1 MNHHLHEIGH
11 RVRARTHRMRH
22 RVSSWYLRRV
32 PGDANIW
39 PWWLPEP
46 IWPTW
51 RSITVAGVIYALL
64 TVVWTWPLLPGITE
78 GVIVPEWNLTQPDVS
93 QNVWNV
99 WHFMNTWSWGYP
111 LLTQA
116 VFFPQQIN
124 LIYQSYGLSQLI
136 LAAPM
141 AMWLG
146 PIAGANS
153 ILALGYW
160 GGALGMFV
168 VLHALIRR
176 PWVAMSLAWVYA
188 ITPAHQMNVAWAAD
202 ENAALQWLVL
212 LHLTVVY
219 WLRRPDWQ
227 RSLLVVAVLVLNTLA
242 SGYFGL
248 FGAIYVG
255 LLVLWALWARWVPTW
270 HRQVVVHGMLVVGV
284 WGALAVALLTPPLA
298 TYPYQ
303 VTTSDASNPL
313 AREGDL
319 TLADW
324 QMRQTLATHVVAV
337 SDLLVPTPDQR
348 WWAWVT
354 PGLHIP
360 GSQMG
365 GYLGMSVVVVMVWAA
380 WRLPAVRSM
389 VLLAGVLLWL
399 AAGLEV
405 RLWPGQPFPSLPG
418 PFWLLNT
425 LSLFRNAS
433 RPGLFL
439 LWAWIPLLL
448 ALAYALSQIRRQV
461 LVGAI
466 VALMWLEFIP
476 MAWVLTP
483 QRATA
488 AAHVLAEMREPG
500 AVLTVPFGKND
511 ARPLLDQMC
520 HGRPIMTGYLA
531 RVPVQAT
538 SLRTLLRPA
547 DPYSDV
553 IPVHVVS
560 ELAQLGVRY
569 VILTADAPPEHAISL
584 RAGGAEIQGRVDG
597 DEIWRIPPDTTP
609 ALLPGPGW
617 WEPEQSGA
625 LRWRWSTATS
635 EIWVVSQ
642 HDAFIQVAATMSR
655 SDGAR
660 AMTMTVNGRD
670 FGEVLVPQMPA
681 MLDRTWRV
689 PVQAGLNRIIFRT
702 ETTTDVAGRA
712 IGVSF
717 TRLELVGSSIVPGGT
732 QLPVAPQY
740 PQRWLCPA

>member
-1 MNHHLHEIGH
+1 VL
-11 RVRARTHRMRH
+11 
-22 RVSSWYLRRV
+22 
-32 PGDANIW
+32 
-39 PWWLPEP
+39 
-46 IWPTW
+46 
-51 RSITVAGVIYALL
+51 YALL
-64 TVVWTWPLLPGITE
+64 TVVWTWPLLPGLTQ
-78 GVIVPEWNLTQPDVS
+78 GVIVPAWNVDQPDVS

-99 WHFMNTWSWGYP
+99 WHFMNTWSQGAP

-116 VFFPQQIN
+116 VFYPQQIN
-124 LIYQSYGLSQLI
+124 LIYQSYGFSQLL
-136 LAAPM
+136 LAAPI
-141 AMWLG
+141 AAWLG

-153 ILALGYW
+153 ILAMGYW
-160 GGALGMFV
+160 GGAFGMFV
-168 VLHALIRR
+168 VLHALLRR
-176 PWVAMSLAWVYA
+176 PWLAIALAWVYA

-202 ENAALQWLVL
+202 ENAALQWLML
-212 LHLTVVY
+212 LHVTVVL

-227 RSLLVVAVLVLNTLA
+227 RSLVVVGALCVNTLA

-248 FGAIYVG
+248 FGAVYVG
-255 LLVLWALWARWVPTW
+255 LVVLWALWARWVPLW
-270 HRQVVVHGMLVVGV
+270 HRRVISHGIFVVVV
-284 WGALAVALLTPPLA
+284 WCGIAVALLHPPLA
-298 TYPYQ
+298 IYPYQ
-303 VTTSDASNPL
+303 VTTRDAGNPL
-313 AREGDL
+313 ARDGDL

-324 QMRQTLATHVVAV
+324 QMRQTLATHVVAL

-348 WWAWVT
+348 WWQWLT

-365 GYLGMSVVVVMVWAA
+365 GYLGMSVVVLLLWAT

-389 VLLAGVLLWL
+389 MLLAGVFLLL

-405 RLWPGQPFPSLPG
+405 RIWPGQPFPALPG

-448 ALAYALSQIRRQV
+448 AVAYALAHLRRPV
-461 LVGAI
+461 LVGVI
-466 VALMWLEFIP
+466 VALMWIEFAP

-483 QRATA
+483 QRASATA
-488 AAHVLAEMREPG
+488 RVLTDSSEPG

-547 DPYSDV
+547 DPFPDV

-569 VILTADAPPEHAISL
+569 VILTADAPPTHADSL
-584 RAGGAEIQGRVDG
+584 RAGGAELFARVDD
-597 DEIWRIPPDTTP
+597 DEIWRIPPTTPP

-625 LRWRWSTATS
+625 LRWRWSTAMS
-635 EIWVVSQ
+635 EVWVVSQ
-642 HDAFIQVAATMSR
+642 YDAFIQVAATMSR
-655 SDGAR
+655 SDVGQAL
-660 AMTMTVNGRD
+660 TVTVNGRD
-670 FGEVLVPQMPA
+670 FGEVLVPQMPV
-681 MLDRTWRV
+681 MLDRVWRV
-689 PVQAGLNRIIFRT
+689 PVQAGLNRIAFRT
-702 ETTTDVAGRA
+702 TTTIDAAGRD

-717 TRLELVGSSIVPGGT
+717 TRLELVSSSRVPGGAV
-732 QLPVAPQY
+732 LPVAPQY
-740 PQRWLCPA
+740 DQRWLCP